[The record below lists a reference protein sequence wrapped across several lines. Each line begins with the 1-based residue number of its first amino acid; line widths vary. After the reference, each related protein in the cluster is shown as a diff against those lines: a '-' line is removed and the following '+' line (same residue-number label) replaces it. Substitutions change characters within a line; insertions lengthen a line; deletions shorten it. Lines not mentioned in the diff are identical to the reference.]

1 MVLEIVG
8 IVIVISHVILIG
20 TIILWFGLGN
30 PTSMEQFRVRFIAQF
45 LGGGGRR
52 PK

>member
-1 MVLEIVG
+1 MVMLIVG
-8 IVIVISHVILIG
+8 ILVVVLHVIVIG

-30 PTSMEQFRVRFIAQF
+30 PTSMEQFRVRLKDQF
-45 LGGGGRR
+45 LGSRR